1 MRPGT
6 TLWLVIGYGEILGN
20 NALLIFVV
28 RHNNALLIFVVRHKA
43 LLDSGG
49 SSLADGFLT
58 TPLLGVVDDARWC
71 SFLT

>member
-28 RHNNALLIFVVRHKA
+28 RHKA

-49 SSLADGFLT
+49 SSLADEFLT